1 MKFKIQHYNVF
12 IGLISVGITFVFMF
26 LCFIIPL
33 NTIKLILLA
42 LAFLAI
48 IVGVIISIIER
59 NTGTEITITQDG
71 YIEVRNMFENRR
83 IHINEIT
90 NITIERYEIRR
101 ALGKY
106 NHYQEQ
112 RLKMRI
118 TPTIGKNIILTDTA
132 TIVDRALIRRLSD
145 INYLQ
150 NENVPLYQAYQVI
163 RSMRGD

>member
-26 LCFIIPL
+26 LCFIIPS
-33 NTIKLILLA
+33 NTIRLILLA

-106 NHYQEQ
+106 SHYQEQ

>member
-1 MKFKIQHYNVF
+1 MNDGEYSKEYFDEKLNEIFADLIQNKEKATNPKAFVLGGQPGSGKT
-12 IGLISVGITFVFMF
+12 GLQ
-26 LCFIIPL
+26 IIAAQ
-33 NTIKLILLA
+33 KC
-42 LAFLAI
+42 
-48 IVGVIISIIER
+48 
-59 NTGTEITITQDG
+59 
-71 YIEVRNMFENRR
+71 NRR

>member
-26 LCFIIPL
+26 LCFIIPS
-33 NTIKLILLA
+33 NTIRLILLA

>member
-26 LCFIIPL
+26 LCFIIPS
-33 NTIKLILLA
+33 NTIKLIFLA

>member
-26 LCFIIPL
+26 LCFIIPS